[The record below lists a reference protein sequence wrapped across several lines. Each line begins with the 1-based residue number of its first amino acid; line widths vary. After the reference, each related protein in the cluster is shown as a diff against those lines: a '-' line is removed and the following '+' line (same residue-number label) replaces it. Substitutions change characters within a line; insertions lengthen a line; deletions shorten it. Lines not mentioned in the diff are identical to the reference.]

1 MNQKVSLFP
10 TITAAIKS
18 SPKDVWWIV
27 CLDYTDVQGNLYRKE
42 SMKKKDRLKY
52 NSAGTIYYDW
62 IHSSQRSAMYVLVC
76 TTKEGEQNRTGLG
89 QKACSRW
96 RFLGNLHLRSL

>member
-10 TITAAIKS
+10 TITTAIKS

-42 SMKKKDRLKY
+42 SMKKGSSKVQQR
-52 NSAGTIYYDW
+52 YYDW
-62 IHSSQRSAMYVLVC
+62 IHSSERSAMYVPP
-76 TTKEGEQNRTGLG
+76 KR
-89 QKACSRW
+89 
-96 RFLGNLHLRSL
+96 GNKTAQDWDKKHAVDDAF

>member
-42 SMKKKDRLKY
+42 SIKKGSSKVQQRR
-52 NSAGTIYYDW
+52 YYDW
-62 IHSSQRSAMYVLVC
+62 IHSSQRSAMYVPL
-76 TTKEGEQNRTGLG
+76 KR
-89 QKACSRW
+89 
-96 RFLGNLHLRSL
+96 GNKTAQDWDKKHAVDDAF